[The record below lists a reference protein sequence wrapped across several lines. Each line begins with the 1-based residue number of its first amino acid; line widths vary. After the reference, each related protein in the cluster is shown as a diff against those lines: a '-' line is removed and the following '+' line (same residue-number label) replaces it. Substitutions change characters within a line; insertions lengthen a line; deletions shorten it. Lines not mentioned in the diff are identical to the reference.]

1 MTLNSE
7 GGEVMSFIMSFSYDS
22 RPIQTLLNQI
32 RNINKRDGIDLQPK
46 FQRGYIWSSDFKDKL
61 LYSIIKSYPIGNVS
75 LRVRTEKNDK
85 GAMFEVVDGQ
95 QRLTTIYKF
104 IENEYVIQSDVSRS
118 IIEYIIEYVG
128 EDSDIRLLKL
138 KKKLRNKGKILLSFK
153 HLPQVIQDNILAYNI
168 SITNITNA
176 SDEEITEYFR
186 YLQNQERL
194 RAGEIINSVPD
205 TELDKYLKMINDI
218 DLLLD
223 KLSFGNKRK
232 QFDRVFYSIL
242 GLIDGKIGFGVTD
255 KEVMRFVS
263 ECSELNEETIAK
275 TLYCI
280 DVLNSIVD
288 NNCIP
293 IKYMSCNARAM
304 KFFLLLIVLKFVD
317 FTENGKDKLKA
328 LDSINEKLSAFS
340 SAKADSV
347 KGAFHGYSDAV
358 VEEYRLLALI
368 SKGGHSFKRVENRM
382 KILAYYVNGFDNK
395 IQPSGIIPV

>member
-1 MTLNSE
+1 M
-7 GGEVMSFIMSFSYDS
+7 
-22 RPIQTLLNQI
+22 
-32 RNINKRDGIDLQPK
+32 
-46 FQRGYIWSSDFKDKL
+46 
-61 LYSIIKSYPIGNVS
+61 
-75 LRVRTEKNDK
+75 
-85 GAMFEVVDGQ
+85 
-95 QRLTTIYKF
+95 
-104 IENEYVIQSDVSRS
+104 
-118 IIEYIIEYVG
+118 
-128 EDSDIRLLKL
+128 
-138 KKKLRNKGKILLSFK
+138 
-153 HLPQVIQDNILAYNI
+153 
-168 SITNITNA
+168 
-176 SDEEITEYFR
+176 
-186 YLQNQERL
+186 

-288 NNCIP
+288 NNSIP
-293 IKYMSCNARAM
+293 IKYMYCNARAM